1 MSNAF
6 YEILEKIGL
15 KGKESGLEEEK
26 KPKSAKADPGFPGR
40 MSRLLDMGNTFEGV
54 TDKEIFHAIL
64 QSDEENLKKT
74 MEQNEEA
81 AFSAAVEMI
90 QKARTIYIIGIRSCE
105 PLAELLGF
113 YLNMMF
119 ENVRVIKTSSV
130 SEIFE
135 QMLRIGPEDVVVGI
149 SFPRYS
155 MRTLKALEF
164 ANSRNAGVIAVT
176 DNVHSPLN
184 LYSSC
189 NLIAASQMASVVD
202 SLTAPL
208 SLLNAL
214 VVALGV
220 RRQEA
225 MKKSLEELEQ
235 VWQDYQF
242 YGIDEMEQPSEDI
255 QIWQRGEEKHE

>member
-64 QSDEENLKKT
+64 QSDVENLKKT

-135 QMLRIGPEDVVVGI
+135 QDHLRRGRCGPAGRRGHRRRAVCQQPECRSYCSDRQRPFTSESVFLLQPHCGQPDGI
-149 SFPRYS
+149 RGGFPDSSLKPFKRPGGGS
-155 MRTLKALEF
+155 RSAQAGSHEKEPGRIRTGL
-164 ANSRNAGVIAVT
+164 AG
-176 DNVHSPLN
+176 L
-184 LYSSC
+184 
-189 NLIAASQMASVVD
+189 SV
-202 SLTAPL
+202 L
-208 SLLNAL
+208 
-214 VVALGV
+214 
-220 RRQEA
+220 R
-225 MKKSLEELEQ
+225 
-235 VWQDYQF
+235 
-242 YGIDEMEQPSEDI
+242 
-255 QIWQRGEEKHE
+255 H